1 MKLNKEEILK
11 QIDKCDEEIKAWE
24 KINKHLWKKAY
35 IKKRDLLIELDK
47 APLDKP
53 VEVKPEEK
61 PEVPKEP
68 EKVYDATDV
77 NKDGKT
83 DLSDII
89 EIGKKIIRKNSKKSI
104 KKSNR

>member
-53 VEVKPEEK
+53 VEVIKTQVVEKIVEK
-61 PEVPKEP
+61 PVYHEKIVEV
-68 EKVYDATDV
+68 EKVKEIHV
-77 NKDGKT
+77 P
-83 DLSDII
+83 I
-89 EIGKKIIRKNSKKSI
+89 EKIVEVEKI
-104 KKSNR
+104 K